1 MIIDPK
7 KLIKMAKKW
16 QRAAAIRRKRISLP
30 RSNGASSSS
39 SSSPVATRGHF
50 VVYTADQ
57 KRFVFPIEYLNNYVF
72 RDLFKMS
79 EEEFGLPRDRPITL
93 PCDALFLEYAV
104 YLIEHCATEATQ
116 KALVMSIYTST
127 RCCWSYHLHQ
137 RQPSQQLI
145 VSSFWSNIN
154 ICKFTPHYL
163 YVM

>member
-1 MIIDPK
+1 
-7 KLIKMAKKW
+7 MAKKW
-16 QRAAAIRRKRISLP
+16 QRAATIRRKRISLP

-39 SSSPVATRGHF
+39 SSSPVATRG
-50 VVYTADQ
+50 Q

-79 EEEFGLPRDRPITL
+79 EEEFGLPRDGPITL

-116 KALVMSIYTST
+116 KALVMSIDTST

-137 RQPSQQLI
+137 RQTSQQLI
-145 VSSFWSNIN
+145 VSSF
-154 ICKFTPHYL
+154 
-163 YVM
+163 